1 MKFVGK
7 FLLTLLLLV
16 LLLLVIAYV
25 SLQTRWGAGWA
36 SRWISDNTDWHLSVS
51 KIEHNFSSPG
61 HVTLDD
67 FTFGHDG
74 EPAVLVAKNVDLGFA
89 LAQFSQPGHFDTLLL
104 KDGTLDLAN
113 LNGNEALPLAAN
125 RLQLSNMVIRSP
137 DNVLP
142 LSASAVNGGVLPWQP
157 KKGDLL
163 GDSANFQMSAGDLT
177 LYGVAGK
184 NVLIQGRMDHGQLQ
198 LNNIGADLARGSLTG
213 NAGRDAVGNW
223 RINNLRLNDIRLQ
236 TSESLQDFLRPLTQ
250 VPSVQ
255 IDRLDITD
263 ARLQGP
269 EWAITDLDLSL
280 KNIRLHGNNWESDD
294 GSLEMNASNFINGSL
309 EFIDPIANM
318 HFTAQGI
325 DLDQFST
332 RFVNGLIR
340 TNGSWTRN
348 DKTLVLDELVIA
360 GLEYTLPQNWRA
372 RWQQTLPGWLQG
384 VEVKKLSANRNLL
397 IDVNPD
403 FPFQLTALDGTG
415 SELTLARHQ
424 QWGIWRGTLSL
435 NAAQATF
442 NRTDLR
448 HPSLALTADD
458 QRIKVTE
465 MSAFVGEGMLE
476 GLAVVDQNAARAL
489 MLNLNGRAV
498 PANVLQNWGWPAL
511 PLTGN
516 SNLTLKL
523 NSSLATGNTLKASSN
538 GELHVTTDNNEI
550 QQSMTAGEVK

>member
-1 MKFVGK
+1 M
-7 FLLTLLLLV
+7 
-16 LLLLVIAYV
+16 
-25 SLQTRWGAGWA
+25 
-36 SRWISDNTDWHLSVS
+36 
-51 KIEHNFSSPG
+51 
-61 HVTLDD
+61 
-67 FTFGHDG
+67 
-74 EPAVLVAKNVDLGFA
+74 
-89 LAQFSQPGHFDTLLL
+89 
-104 KDGTLDLAN
+104 
-113 LNGNEALPLAAN
+113 
-125 RLQLSNMVIRSP
+125 
-137 DNVLP
+137 
-142 LSASAVNGGVLPWQP
+142 
-157 KKGDLL
+157 
-163 GDSANFQMSAGDLT
+163 
-177 LYGVAGK
+177 
-184 NVLIQGRMDHGQLQ
+184 
-198 LNNIGADLARGSLTG
+198 
-213 NAGRDAVGNW
+213 
-223 RINNLRLNDIRLQ
+223 
-236 TSESLQDFLRPLTQ
+236 
-250 VPSVQ
+250 
-255 IDRLDITD
+255 
-263 ARLQGP
+263 
-269 EWAITDLDLSL
+269 
-280 KNIRLHGNNWESDD
+280 
-294 GSLEMNASNFINGSL
+294 
-309 EFIDPIANM
+309 
-318 HFTAQGI
+318 
-325 DLDQFST
+325 
-332 RFVNGLIR
+332 
-340 TNGSWTRN
+340 
-348 DKTLVLDELVIA
+348 IA

-523 NSSLATGNTLKASSN
+523 NSSLAAGNTLKASSN
-538 GELHVTTDNNEI
+538 GELRVTTDNNEI